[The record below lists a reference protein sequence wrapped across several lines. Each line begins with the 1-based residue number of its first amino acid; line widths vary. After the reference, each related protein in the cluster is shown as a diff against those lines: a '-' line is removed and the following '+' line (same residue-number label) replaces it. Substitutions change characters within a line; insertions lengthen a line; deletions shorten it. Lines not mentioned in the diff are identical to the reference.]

1 MGGVVMKSFNLD
13 EYSKNPNRKIITRD
27 GKNVKI
33 IGTDVKGKY
42 PIVAAV
48 EIENENGFT
57 EEVVKSY
64 TKDGRYLKGETNE
77 KDLFFAVK
85 KHEGWVNIYVDSENN
100 MYTGA
105 WIHKSK
111 DDAEKTGKDGPGYIT
126 TIKIEWEK

>member
-1 MGGVVMKSFNLD
+1 MKPFNLE
-13 EYSKNPNRKIITRD
+13 EYLANPNRKIITRD

-77 KDLFFAVK
+77 KDLFFATE
-85 KHEGWVNIYVDSENN
+85 KHEGWVNIFENPN
-100 MYTGA
+100 NNVFIGSTAY
-105 WIHKSK
+105 
-111 DDAEKTGKDGPGYIT
+111 KTKESAKRRGKGNKFYIT
-126 TIKIEWEK
+126 TTKIEWEE